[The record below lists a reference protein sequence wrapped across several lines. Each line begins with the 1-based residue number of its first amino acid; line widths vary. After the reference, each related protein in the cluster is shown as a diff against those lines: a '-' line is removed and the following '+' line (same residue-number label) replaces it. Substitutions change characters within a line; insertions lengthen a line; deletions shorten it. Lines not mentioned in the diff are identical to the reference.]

1 MFTLLYIV
9 KVNLKSENAS
19 KGQERGKEKENWY
32 IVIAVVHS
40 SNHGHNYYS
49 LLYMIWAS
57 TCLLCAD
64 TELSVDE
71 KYKKTLEEIE
81 ALKDHLGTTKHINI

>member
-49 LLYMIWAS
+49 LLYMI
-57 TCLLCAD
+57 
-64 TELSVDE
+64 
-71 KYKKTLEEIE
+71 
-81 ALKDHLGTTKHINI
+81 